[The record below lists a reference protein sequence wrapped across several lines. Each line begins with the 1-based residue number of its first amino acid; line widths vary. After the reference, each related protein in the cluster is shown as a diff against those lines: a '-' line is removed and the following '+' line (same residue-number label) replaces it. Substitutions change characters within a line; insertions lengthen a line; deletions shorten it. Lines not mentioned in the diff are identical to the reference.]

1 MDGVGA
7 TDEGRTACSRRLR
20 VWSPHTQPKQRRGQ
34 QSFLESK
41 EEIMKRRH
49 SVSQRR
55 RHIKSTHSH
64 TKSSGSRCVTM
75 RRHESSPDGL
85 LQVRTD
91 LLGRTAWQFTT
102 PPKPPTTLG
111 TALSPPITRI
121 AELKFA
127 HVRQPGPIPC
137 ISLVS
142 CLASILIRCSPELPD

>member
-1 MDGVGA
+1 MKEGLLAPVGSV
-7 TDEGRTACSRRLR
+7 C
-20 VWSPHTQPKQRRGQ
+20 VVSPHTTKTTPRATVVSRKQRGDN
-34 QSFLESK
+34 ETA
-41 EEIMKRRH
+41 
-49 SVSQRR
+49 SQRITERR